1 MKDELSPADVFRF
14 LAPLKN
20 LTGLGKITQ
29 NRHSLN
35 AFNTDSKEIP
45 VADFFSDSN
54 HAKKYFVINGHPIT
68 ASFTTERKPETYNRI
83 RSILLSPGITA
94 SYKEADAP

>member
-1 MKDELSPADVFRF
+1 MKDNLSPTDI
-14 LAPLKN
+14 LTLLTPLKK

-83 RSILLSPGITA
+83 RNILLSPGITA

>member
-1 MKDELSPADVFRF
+1 MKDNLSPTDI
-14 LAPLKN
+14 LTLLTPLKN

-29 NRHSLN
+29 NRYSLN

-68 ASFTTERKPETYNRI
+68 AFFTTERKPETYNRI